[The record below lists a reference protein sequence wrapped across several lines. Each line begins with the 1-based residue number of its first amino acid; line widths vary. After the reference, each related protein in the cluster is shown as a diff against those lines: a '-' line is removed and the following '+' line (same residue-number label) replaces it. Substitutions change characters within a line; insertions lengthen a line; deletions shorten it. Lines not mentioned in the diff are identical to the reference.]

1 MVTSKE
7 NSSSRDWL
15 RMKFG
20 VEEESSEDK
29 EDNDMAIDKMM
40 LYDGDIAGYGPG
52 LVVLDLSPS
61 SDKR

>member
-20 VEEESSEDK
+20 VEGESSEDK

-40 LYDGDIAGYGPG
+40 LYDGDIARYGPG

-61 SDKR
+61 SDER